1 MGNDGG
7 KLNKIEEMKNR
18 LFSKNFKT
26 HIDRVDNFTHQNK
39 TEVLDTWKQ
48 EEKKENVSDRF
59 FVQTSFFKK
68 FFVFSVIFFV
78 LALSYASFKFFI
90 GDNTISNDNI
100 DIAILGNAFTAGGE
114 ELPLQIEITNRNSL
128 PLDLVDLVMEY
139 PKSST
144 GDLSQGAEHFR
155 QSLGTIPAGAVRSE
169 NVKVTLFGEQGST
182 RPVKFSI
189 EYRVEGS
196 SGIFIKE
203 KLYEVSISSTPIDL
217 SIDAPLEVSP
227 NQDINLNIKAALNAM
242 KTTFDILLKVDY
254 PVGFQFVSAKP
265 APSIG
270 NNVWALGDFAS
281 GSSREVSISG
291 KLIDVF
297 DGEEK
302 TFRIWSGAQ
311 SPTDKS
317 NIGVVFNSLGHT
329 VTVKKPFI
337 EAQLFVN
344 GVYQREYAIDT
355 KTVVQGEIRWKNNLD
370 TRINDLAITAKISG
384 NAFNRKNINV
394 NQGSYNSLANSMV
407 WDKSSQNDFISV
419 DPGQAGSVSFS
430 LSPLSLFSSDGMLSQ
445 PTINIDVSIAG
456 KQPLEGYATK
466 SLQNSESKIIRI
478 ISDVGF
484 VDKMLYYSGPFTN
497 TGLIPP
503 KAGKETT
510 YTVIWTLSNT
520 ANNISKVQI
529 RSTLPPLVRFVGPIS
544 PANED
549 LIYNPSTKEILWN
562 IGNLTKGTGISG
574 LGKEVAFQIAFT
586 PSASQIG
593 TIPIIINDAVLTGHD
608 DFANVDVRVNKA
620 ALNTRLSNDQ
630 SFPALGDR
638 VVE

>member
-1 MGNDGG
+1 MDQDGG

-26 HIDRVDNFTHQNK
+26 HIDRVDSFTHQNK
-39 TEVLDTWKQ
+39 SIVPDSWKTE
-48 EEKKENVSDRF
+48 EPKENMSDNF
-59 FVQTSFFKK
+59 FVKTSLFKK

-78 LALSYASFKFFI
+78 LSLSYASFKFFI

-114 ELPLQIEITNRNSL
+114 ELPLQVEITNRNSL

-139 PKSST
+139 PKSAT
-144 GDLSQGAEHFR
+144 GDLSQGTGHFR
-155 QSLGTIPAGAVRSE
+155 ESLGTIPAGAVRSE
-169 NVKVTLFGEQGST
+169 NIKVILFGEQGSV
-182 RPVKFSI
+182 RPIKFSI

-196 SGIFIKE
+196 SGIFIKD
-203 KLYEVSISSTPIDL
+203 KFYEVSISSTPIDL
-217 SIDAPLEVSP
+217 SIDAPNEISP
-227 NQDINLNIKAALNAM
+227 NQDINFNIKAALNAM
-242 KTTFDILLKVDY
+242 KTTSSILLKIDY
-254 PVGFQFVSAKP
+254 PVGFQFISAKP
-265 APSIG
+265 APSLG
-270 NNVWALGDFAS
+270 NNVWSLGDLAP
-281 GSSREVSISG
+281 GSSREITFSG
-291 KLIDVF
+291 KLVDVS

-302 TFRIWSGAQ
+302 TFRVWSGSQ
-311 SPTDKS
+311 SETDKS
-317 NIGVVFNSLGHT
+317 AIGVVFNSLGHT
-329 VTVKKPFI
+329 LAVKKPFI
-337 EAQLFVN
+337 EAQLYIN

-355 KTVVQGEIRWKNNLD
+355 KTAMFGTIHWKNNLD
-370 TRINDLAITAKISG
+370 TKINDLVITAKISG
-384 NAFNRKNINV
+384 NAINAKNITV
-394 NQGSYNSLANSMV
+394 NQGNYNSLAGSMV
-407 WDKSSQNDFISV
+407 WDKNFLNDFISV
-419 DPGQAGSVSFS
+419 DPGQSGSVGFS

-445 PTINIDVSIAG
+445 PTISIDVSITG

-466 SLQNSESKIIRI
+466 TLTNSESKVIRI

-484 VDKMLYYSGPFTN
+484 ANKMIYYSGKFPN
-497 TGLIPP
+497 TGPIPP
-503 KAGKETT
+503 SVGKETT
-510 YTVIWTLSNT
+510 YTVVWTLSNT
-520 ANNISKVQI
+520 ANNISKAQI

-562 IGNLTKGTGISG
+562 VGNLAKGTGISG
-574 LGKEVAFQIAFT
+574 LGKEVAFQIVFT

-593 TIPIIINDAVLTGHD
+593 TIPVIINDAILTGHD

-630 SFPALGDR
+630 AFPASGDR